1 MAGWFAR
8 TAMLAT
14 LVGTVTACQTSRA
27 AEGSFEATALRQ
39 QYMTLRAL
47 PGQAPLGPTLVLQA
61 SQSPGRVQGD
71 VYAVVDRPYEQVRP
85 ALDRIDRWC
94 RLLTL
99 NLVVKYCRAAGG
111 GAESSLTIGVAPRQ
125 VTSLSRVNWLRFVF
139 AAPRDNDQYLEVVL
153 SAPQGPFGTSDY
165 RMRVE
170 VTPVEGRSLLH
181 LHYAYSFG
189 LAADLALKTYL
200 TTLGRDKVGFSVVDR
215 QADGQPIYVKGLRGI
230 VERDVMRY
238 FLAIE
243 AYLGAQRLPPQ
254 EQLARSLQDWFDA
267 AERYPRQLHEI
278 ERGEYLEMKLRLA
291 EQQQASP
298 GW

>member
-1 MAGWFAR
+1 
-8 TAMLAT
+8 MLAT

-39 QYMTLRAL
+39 QYATLRAL

-243 AYLGAQRLPPQ
+243 AYLGAQRLPLQ
-254 EQLARSLQDWFDA
+254 EQFARSLQDWFDA